1 MCRTEAPSSPDLHTF
16 GLGGA
21 RHSAV
26 VRVSPTAG
34 HLQPSLRGRL
44 AEVSQEAGVVAWP
57 GADCFS
63 RAQLGCGSLLPGA

>member
-26 VRVSPTAG
+26 VRVSTAG
-34 HLQPSLRGRL
+34 RLQPSLGGGRL

-63 RAQLGCGSLLPGA
+63 RAQLGRVSLLPGA